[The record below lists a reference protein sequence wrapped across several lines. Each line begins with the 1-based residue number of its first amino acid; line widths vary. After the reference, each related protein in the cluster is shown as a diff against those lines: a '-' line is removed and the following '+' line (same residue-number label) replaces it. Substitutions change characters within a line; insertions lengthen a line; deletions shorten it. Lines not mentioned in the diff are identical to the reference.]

1 MMSVSKDD
9 FDAWVKKAQR
19 ISLFYNCIEHPLR
32 PGLDEL
38 AKADRTAKMLRDK
51 MIARLTGT
59 ISEKDFILECW
70 FDAVSKEFCNL
81 NRQLEDYTLNIG
93 ISKNWDLDKAIEEV
107 RKKVLEKNVNERFAN
122 QILSSSNFFWK
133 ENKEYYQKKRECV
146 HGKAKDE
153 GERIGIEKGAKQK
166 AIETAEN
173 FLEMGLSVEQVAQG
187 TGLSVE
193 EVESLK

>member
-9 FDAWVKKAQR
+9 FDAWVKKAEC

-38 AKADRTAKMLRDK
+38 ARADRTAKMLRDK

-59 ISEKDFILECW
+59 TSEEDFILECW
-70 FDAVSKEFCNL
+70 FEAVSKEFCNL
-81 NRQLEDYTLNIG
+81 DRQLEDYTLNVG
-93 ISKNWDLDKAIEEV
+93 IAKNWDLDKAIEEV
-107 RKKVLEKNVNERFAN
+107 RKKVLEKNVNKRFAN
-122 QILSSSNFFWK
+122 RILSFSNFFWK

-146 HGKAKDE
+146 HGKAKANT
-153 GERIGIEKGAKQK
+153 EKIKIAK
-166 AIETAEN
+166 N
-173 FLEMGLSVEQVAQG
+173 FLKMGLSVEQVAQG

-193 EVESLK
+193 DIQKL